1 MECLK
6 FTPNSEFLISLGDP
20 NDRGLFVWDWRNGV
34 KLSSNKLSKPVTT
47 IAMSPDSDIFV
58 TGGYQHLKFWSLD
71 PATGRPITVRPAGS
85 NESIMESKTAELA
98 KVKLSIFVGVAIYNS
113 KVFALATD
121 GHIYVYDKQRK
132 LVKWMNIKVTRAFS
146 LQASNDRL
154 FCACADGIVRVF
166 ATETLQHLLT
176 LSKPPPL
183 GSTNIKSGISKIK
196 IPQGKESKFAD
207 VVACYI
213 DEQNQRAV
221 TLYSD
226 RMMFIWD
233 IKKFDQITVYRTF
246 MSHSGPIHEI
256 QVVPNNT
263 MIGF

>member
-1 MECLK
+1 M
-6 FTPNSEFLISLGDP
+6 
-20 NDRGLFVWDWRNGV
+20 
-34 KLSSNKLSKPVTT
+34 
-47 IAMSPDSDIFV
+47 
-58 TGGYQHLKFWSLD
+58 
-71 PATGRPITVRPAGS
+71 
-85 NESIMESKTAELA
+85 
-98 KVKLSIFVGVAIYNS
+98 GVAVYNS
-113 KVFALATD
+113 KIFSLASD
-121 GHIYVYDKQRK
+121 GHIYVHDKTRK
-132 LVKWMNIKVTRAFS
+132 LVKWMNIKVNRAFS
-146 LQASNDRL
+146 LHASNDRL

-207 VVACYI
+207 VIACHI
-213 DEQNQRAV
+213 DEANNRAV

-246 MSHSGPIHEI
+246 MSHNGAIHDI
-256 QVVPNNT
+256 
-263 MIGF
+263 

>member
-1 MECLK
+1 
-6 FTPNSEFLISLGDP
+6 
-20 NDRGLFVWDWRNGV
+20 
-34 KLSSNKLSKPVTT
+34 
-47 IAMSPDSDIFV
+47 
-58 TGGYQHLKFWSLD
+58 
-71 PATGRPITVRPAGS
+71 
-85 NESIMESKTAELA
+85 
-98 KVKLSIFVGVAIYNS
+98 VGVAVYNS
-113 KVFALATD
+113 KIFSLASD
-121 GHIYVYDKQRK
+121 GHIYVHDKTRK
-132 LVKWMNIKVTRAFS
+132 LVKWMNIKVNRAFS
-146 LQASNDRL
+146 LHASNDRL

-207 VVACYI
+207 VIACHI
-213 DEQNQRAV
+213 DEANNRAV

-246 MSHSGPIHEI
+246 MSHNGAIHDI
-256 QVVPNNT
+256 
-263 MIGF
+263 